1 MALDA
6 EETRRS
12 MNEKLDELS
21 HAREAEV
28 RRNISERSA
37 RAFEAEADKLDGWA
51 DDLKLGLEREIKEL
65 DRQIKEARRATTIA
79 VSLEEK
85 LAAQRKMKAVES
97 ERNQKRRAL
106 FDSQDDIDGKAR

>member
-1 MALDA
+1 
-6 EETRRS
+6 
-12 MNEKLDELS
+12 
-21 HAREAEV
+21 
-28 RRNISERSA
+28 
-37 RAFEAEADKLDGWA
+37 LDGWA

-106 FDSQDDIDGKAR
+106 FDSQDDIDGKRGDFDRAARGAVLKAAQRLPLSLFRPLGQSRRTA